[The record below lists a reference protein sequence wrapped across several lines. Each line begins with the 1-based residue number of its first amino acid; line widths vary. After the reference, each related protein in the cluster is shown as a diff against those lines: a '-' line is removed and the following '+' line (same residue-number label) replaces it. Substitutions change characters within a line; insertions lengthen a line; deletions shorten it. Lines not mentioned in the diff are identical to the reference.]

1 VVVPPYCTTRQ
12 GKVFRVERMSE
23 LVAPDRVRY
32 VLRAVPV
39 KVKADNVGL
48 EVAREMDTASLR
60 DKLCGRPLRRPRRPT
75 NSSGNSFGWTST
87 RITAET

>member
-32 VLRAVPV
+32 VLRAVSV

-60 DKLCGRPLRRPRRPT
+60 DKLALRQTIATPE
-75 NSSGNSFGWTST
+75 
-87 RITAET
+87 ETYEQLWQQLRLDLDAHYG

>member
-12 GKVFRVERMSE
+12 GKVFRVERRSE

-39 KVKADNVGL
+39 TLKAADVGV
-48 EVAREMDTASLR
+48 EVARELDTASVR
-60 DKLCGRPLRRPRRPT
+60 DKIALRQTIPT
-75 NSSGNSFGWTST
+75 PEDTYEELWQQL
-87 RITAET
+87 RLDLDAHYA